1 MRNVLNAVGY
11 AVVAFLVLALAGAQP
26 APAAAGRDQ
35 FDGKWTVTV
44 TPDDGGKPYEDT
56 LTFKGGKF
64 LSEKCKAHGF
74 EEAEYD
80 ADVRGGQIATF
91 TATAKSKREGSAKW
105 TGTAAATQLQ
115 GTFKWTKADGST
127 ADYSYTGARS
137 EKK

>member
-11 AVVAFLVLALAGAQP
+11 AVLAFAILALVDPRPTLAIP
-26 APAAAGRDQ
+26 GRDQ

-80 ADVRGGQIATF
+80 ADVRGGQAATF
-91 TATAKSKREGSAKW
+91 TATARSKKEGEAKW
-105 TGTAAATQLQ
+105 TGTVAATQIQ

-127 ADYSYTGARS
+127 ADYAYSGARS